1 MSEPTQAPNYATV
14 AHDAALPEDLE
25 YAVFLAAMRGAA
37 GFPQATR
44 GQLPKRNLDTIT
56 EWAARTRVNMAIL
69 ALIADGAALPFIDR
83 ENGELTFHFIDGNQ
97 PAPWAEKPL
106 TLSGFG
112 PETDGELT
120 VI

>member
-1 MSEPTQAPNYATV
+1 MSEPNQEAPNYATV
-14 AHDAALPEDLE
+14 AAEAALPEDLE
-25 YAVFLAAMRGAA
+25 YAIFLAALRGAA
-37 GFPQATR
+37 GFPKATR
-44 GQLPKRNLDTIT
+44 GQLPKHNLDTIT

-83 ENGELTFHFIDGNQ
+83 DGELTFHFIDGNQ